1 MDDMEEKDK
10 SLMNKSRKGDRNA
23 VVKDDDTTLEHTD
36 AVRSER
42 DDSLHRSSNDI
53 LSSYNNGLSE
63 SGIKNTS
70 RKDNSLLKKHHKH
83 SENAI
88 IKNDDTTLE
97 HTDAVRSERDDSLH
111 RSSNDILSSY
121 NNGLSES
128 GIKNTSRKDNSLLKK
143 HHKHSENA
151 IIKNDDTT
159 LEHTDAAH
167 GECDTISL
175 SCDSDLDI
183 DDEMGETS
191 DLLQSSS
198 KSDSDTEN
206 VPRKDDSLLKKH
218 HKHSENAI
226 IKNDDTT
233 LEHTDAAHGECDTI
247 SLSCDSDLDI
257 DDEMG
262 ETSDLL
268 QSSSEVDEPVPDVG
282 FDVSQLS
289 VDESD
294 DIVPQQDDDI
304 DLSMLADLDAS
315 EFSDLEV
322 EQEQL
327 DIPSN
332 EGDSSDPVKLYLREI
347 GKGDLLTSEEEID
360 LACKIEQGDESA
372 KEKLLKSN
380 LRLVVSVAKR
390 YAGRGINFLDLIQE
404 GNLGLM
410 KAVDKFDYTRGF
422 KFSTYATWWIRQ
434 SITRAIADQAKT
446 IRVPVHM
453 VETMNRIR
461 RMSSLLLHNNGRDP
475 TPMEIA
481 KELGISL
488 EKVKDAI
495 KVSHDP
501 LSLEGPIGEDEDRQ
515 IIDTISD
522 ENASSPADEATGS
535 LLRDALCE
543 SLHTLTEREESV
555 IKMRFGI
562 PGGRAHTLE
571 EVGEQF
577 NVTRERIRQI
587 EAKALRK
594 LRHPL
599 RSKRLRDFL

>member
-1 MDDMEEKDK
+1 MDDMEEKDR
-10 SLMNKSRKGDRNA
+10 SLFKKRLKNKGDA
-23 VVKDDDTTLEHTD
+23 VYNNDDTTVEYTEEVHNIRDNSLHKKRADVSLSSVDGDLDVGERTEGYSD
-36 AVRSER
+36 FLSER
-42 DDSLHRSSNDI
+42 DKNDFNSENIRKNDRSSSKKRDSNGKFVKNNDTTVEHKDAAHGGCDDNAYVGRDDI
-53 LSSYNNGLSE
+53 LSSFDDNNADKKIDKDSDFLPLSE
-63 SGIKNTS
+63 
-70 RKDNSLLKKHHKH
+70 
-83 SENAI
+83 EN
-88 IKNDDTTLE
+88 
-97 HTDAVRSERDDSLH
+97 
-111 RSSNDILSSY
+111 
-121 NNGLSES
+121 
-128 GIKNTSRKDNSLLKK
+128 
-143 HHKHSENA
+143 
-151 IIKNDDTT
+151 
-159 LEHTDAAH
+159 
-167 GECDTISL
+167 
-175 SCDSDLDI
+175 SDL
-183 DDEMGETS
+183 TN
-191 DLLQSSS
+191 DL
-198 KSDSDTEN
+198 
-206 VPRKDDSLLKKH
+206 
-218 HKHSENAI
+218 
-226 IKNDDTT
+226 
-233 LEHTDAAHGECDTI
+233 GTI
-247 SLSCDSDLDI
+247 
-257 DDEMG
+257 
-262 ETSDLL
+262 
-268 QSSSEVDEPVPDVG
+268 
-282 FDVSQLS
+282 DVSQLS
-289 VDESD
+289 LDDQDEA
-294 DIVPQQDDDI
+294 ILQQEDDI
-304 DLSMLADLDAS
+304 DLSMLADLGAS

-322 EQEQL
+322 EQGQL
-327 DIPSN
+327 DINGN
-332 EGDSSDPVKLYLREI
+332 EGDSSDPVRLYLHEI
-347 GKGDLLTSEEEID
+347 GKGGLLTSEEEID

-380 LRLVVSVAKR
+380 LRLVVSVAKK

-461 RMSSLLLHNNGRDP
+461 RISSLLLHNNGREP

-594 LRHPL
+594 LRLPS